1 MGMRSL
7 AVSIALVLATSALAG
22 CGSNDS
28 TANELA
34 RQDQVRQARAD
45 AARAQ
50 RQSDKLQQ
58 LEQQVKTDG
67 GSGGAPVPASPSTSS
82 GSTPSST
89 GTHPCGGGLSAGS
102 NTTCGFARNVQS
114 AYNDTGG
121 GDETVTAYSTATGKI
136 YTMTC
141 HATGSGHECH
151 GGNSASVYF
160 P

>member
-7 AVSIALVLATSALAG
+7 AVGVTLVLATSALAG

-34 RQDQVRQARAD
+34 RQDQLRQARAD

-58 LEQQVKTDG
+58 LEQQVKKNG
-67 GSGGAPVPASPSTSS
+67 GSGGAPAPSSTSS

-89 GTHPCGGGLSAGS
+89 GTHSCGGGLSAGS

-121 GDETVTAYSTATGKI
+121 GDETVAAYSTATGKI

-141 HATGSGHECH
+141 HTTASGHECH
-151 GGNSASVYF
+151 GGNRASVYF